1 MRYLD
6 SQFMGYTSAN
16 DLQNR
21 LFDALEGLH
30 HGSIVQIAMDG
41 PNVNWHL
48 YTDMS
53 VVVSRYNGFAL
64 VRWASHC

>member
-1 MRYLD
+1 
-6 SQFMGYTSAN
+6 MGHTSAR

-41 PNVNWHL
+41 PNVNWRL

-53 VVVSRYNGFAL
+53 VVKIVNPQTVQIVA
-64 VRWASHC
+64 ANH